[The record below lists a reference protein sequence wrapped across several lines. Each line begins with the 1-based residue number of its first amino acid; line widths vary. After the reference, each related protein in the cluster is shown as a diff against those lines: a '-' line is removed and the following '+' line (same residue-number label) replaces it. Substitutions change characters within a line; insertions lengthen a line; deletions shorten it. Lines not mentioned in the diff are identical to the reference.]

1 MTFLDL
7 LAYKKM
13 TVSSLSVKSGIP
25 RSTLADIAS
34 GKSDILE
41 CSGKT
46 LLAIS
51 KCLNMTI
58 EELLV
63 LEREEA
69 KTLLPG
75 FLLDSIV
82 QYRKAIR
89 KDSTMLDCYSDQ
101 LNSSINVAEVENL
114 ISKEQANRLRK
125 RYFWYF

>member
-41 CSGKT
+41 WSGKT

-58 EELLV
+58 EELLA

>member
-58 EELLV
+58 EELLA

-125 RYFWYF
+125 RYFW